1 MVLDEKEKGKL
12 LKYLRDQA
20 QDSQDPEKGANDPE
34 SVLYQEYSIETQKGK
49 AFYESLPDHF
59 LTDLL
64 KEKAEVLGHS
74 PAQREMFW
82 VWREYIKARFK
93 RWPYALK
100 AAGLS
105 KAAGREGKSREQFE
119 REKEEHFRL
128 VRMMQEQ
135 AAALCRIPHPG
146 EIPEIEEAMRKQGAA
161 WTDLVREAG
170 LDGEFF
176 RKRAVYPVED
186 LSAQERQDLNLIWET
201 AWKLGRPPLKKELPE
216 EKIRRLIQKCG
227 SYRNVLFQIGLEP
240 VEKKRPFLS
249 AEAKQAREGE
259 QRKHQVDFKD
269 CYYPVLNKEQQYQED
284 LQSLQDWIEKAG
296 RLPERSEIDPAVRKR
311 LQTACGSWSNAVK
324 QLEYRKNL
332 KEKPYEEK
340 NCGNDNGTDNDCGN
354 A

>member
-20 QDSQDPEKGANDPE
+20 ENSRDLEEGANDPE
-34 SVLYQEYSIETQKGK
+34 SVLYQEYSIQTQKGK
-49 AFYESLPDHF
+49 AFYESLPDYL

-64 KEKAEVLGHS
+64 KERAEALGHS
-74 PAQREMFW
+74 PAQKEMFW

-105 KAAGREGKSREQFE
+105 KAAGKEGKSREQFE
-119 REKEEHFRL
+119 KEKGERARL
-128 VRMMQEQ
+128 IKMMQDQ

-146 EIPEIEEAMRKQGAA
+146 EIPEIEAAMRKQGTA

-176 RKRAVYPVED
+176 RKRAVYQVED
-186 LSAQERQDLNLIWET
+186 LSVQEKQDLDFVWET

-216 EKIRRLIQKCG
+216 DRIRQLLQKCG

-249 AEAKQAREGE
+249 AETKQTLERE

-269 CYYPVLNKEQQYQED
+269 CYYPVLNRERQYQKD
-284 LQSLQDWIEKAG
+284 LQSLQDWTEKAG
-296 RLPERSEIDPAVRKR
+296 RPPQRSEIDPAVRKR

-340 NCGNDNGTDNDCGN
+340 NCSNDNGADNDCRN
-354 A
+354 S